1 MKLEGRQIGKRI
13 ALRGYRKTDLEFVS
27 GMWFD
32 KENGKYLSDPEKG
45 YIDEKFQKAVD
56 EMADS
61 PLGYY
66 FVAEMLETGE
76 LIGSCCA
83 FPDYDSEDRLIFD
96 IGYCVHKSYWRQG
109 YGRDI
114 LFTLLNWIKAQGGV
128 SVTAEAAKENTASV
142 ELLKKSGFEVIKE
155 SSFKKYNM
163 NISFDSYIFWRVL
176 KNV

>member
-83 FPDYDSEDRLIFD
+83 LPDYDSEDRLIFD

-163 NISFDSYIFWRVL
+163 NISFDSYIFGRVL

>member
-1 MKLEGRQIGKRI
+1 MKIEGRQVGKRI
-13 ALRGYRKTDLEFVS
+13 ALRGYRKTDFEFVS

-114 LFTLLNWIKAQGGV
+114 LFTLLDWIKAQGGV
-128 SVTAEAAKENTASV
+128 GVTAEAAKENTASV